1 MVDADNSSFVLQAR
15 TVLAPGNLSIAT
27 VFSAGAAK
35 EYNTSTVE
43 VRAMNE
49 SKGNASFLF
58 YGQCS
63 SFFCPTFLTLVSA
76 IELKFK
82 FN

>member
-49 SKGNASFLF
+49 SKGNASFLWAMF
-58 YGQCS
+58 FVLLSNIFNFSQCHR
-63 SFFCPTFLTLVSA
+63 TEV
-76 IELKFK
+76 
-82 FN
+82 